1 MKFLCL
7 GSGSCGNCYYLES
20 GGTALLIDLGIGIRS
35 FKKHAKDYGL
45 RLPDIKAI
53 LVTHD
58 HTDHVKAVGPLSI
71 DQHLPVYASEGVHVG
86 IQRNRFMTKKIPEH
100 LKRVTHLDTPF
111 EVGPFRITPFQV
123 VHDSNDNNGYFIE
136 VTKPEPQEDLFDAAA
151 ALGTS
156 DAEAGAPLTFC
167 LITDCGEFTDNLV
180 PYIQRA
186 RYLVIESNYDSGMLA
201 SGPYP
206 LYLKKRIM
214 GGRGHLDNAI
224 CADRLRQF
232 LTPATRQVWL
242 CHLSEE
248 NNHPEIARAT
258 VQKAIDA
265 LEFEPKPSLEVLR
278 RRVPSGFVTLK

>member
-20 GGTALLIDLGIGIRS
+20 AGTAILIDLGIGIRA
-35 FKKHAKDYGL
+35 FKKHARDYGL
-45 RLPDIKAI
+45 RMPDIKAI

-71 DQHLPVYASEGVHVG
+71 EQHLPVYASEGVHIG
-86 IQRNRFMTKKIPEH
+86 IQRNRFMTKKVPEH
-100 LKRVTHLDTPF
+100 LKCITTLDTPF

-136 VTKPEPQEDLFDAAA
+136 VTQPEPQDDIFDTAAA
-151 ALGTS
+151 IGSS
-156 DAEAGAPLTFC
+156 DAGQQPLTFC
-167 LITDCGEFTDNLV
+167 IITDCGTFTDNLV

-186 RYLVIESNYDSGMLA
+186 RYLVIESNYDSAMLA
-201 SGPYP
+201 TGPYP
-206 LYLKKRIM
+206 LYLKKRIS

-224 CADRLRQF
+224 CAERLRQF
-232 LTPATRQVWL
+232 LTPTTRNIWL

-248 NNHPEIARAT
+248 NNHPDIARRT
-258 VQKAIDA
+258 TQEAIDN
-265 LEFEPKPSLEVLR
+265 LDFTPRPNLDVLR
-278 RRVPSGFVTLK
+278 RRVPSGMITLK

>member
-20 GGTALLIDLGIGIRS
+20 GGTAIIIDLGIGIRA
-35 FKKHAKDYGL
+35 FKKHVRDYGL

-71 DQHLPVYASEGVHVG
+71 EQHLPVFASEKTHIG

-100 LKRVTHLDTPF
+100 LKRNTTLDTPF
-111 EVGPFRITPFQV
+111 EIGPFRITPFQV

-136 VTKPEPQEDLFDAAA
+136 ITQPEPQDDIFDSAAA
-151 ALGTS
+151 IGKDDSGNPITL
-156 DAEAGAPLTFC
+156 C
-167 LITDCGEFTDNLV
+167 IITDCGEFTDNLI
-180 PYIQRA
+180 PYVQRA
-186 RYLVIESNYDSGMLA
+186 RYLIIESNFDSAMLEC
-201 SGPYP
+201 GPYP
-206 LYLKKRIM
+206 LYLKKRIK

-224 CADRLRQF
+224 CANRLLMH
-232 LTPATRQVWL
+232 LTPATRCIWL

-248 NNHPEIARAT
+248 NNKPEIARKT
-258 VQKAIDA
+258 VQNALDMLAFDA
-265 LEFEPKPSLEVLR
+265 KPRLEVLR
-278 RRVPSGFVTLK
+278 RREPSGMMTLK

>member
-20 GGTALLIDLGIGIRS
+20 GGTALIIDLGIGVRA

-71 DQHLPVYASEGVHVG
+71 EQHLPVYASAGVHVG
-86 IQRNRFMTKKIPEH
+86 VQRNRFMTKKVPEH
-100 LKRVTHLDTPF
+100 LKRVTELDQPF
-111 EVGPFRITPFQV
+111 DIGPFRITPFQV

-136 VTKPEPQEDLFDAAA
+136 VTQPEPQEDIFDSAA
-151 ALGTS
+151 ALGAD
-156 DAEAGAPLTFC
+156 DAGTAPLTFC
-167 LITDCGEFTDNLV
+167 LITDCGTFTDNLV

-186 RYLVIESNYDSGMLA
+186 RYLVIESNYDYDMLQ

-224 CADRLRQF
+224 CAERLRQF
-232 LTPATRQVWL
+232 LTPTTRNIWL

-248 NNHPEIARAT
+248 NNHPEIARKT
-258 VQKAIDA
+258 VQTA
-265 LEFEPKPSLEVLR
+265 LDTLTFEPRPALEVLR
-278 RRVPSGFVTLK
+278 RSVPSGFITLK

>member
-7 GSGSCGNCYYLES
+7 GSGSCGNAYYLES
-20 GGTALLIDLGIGIRS
+20 CGTAILIDLGIGIRT

-45 RLPDIKAI
+45 RLPDIKAL

-71 DQHLPVYASEGVHVG
+71 EHHLPVYASEGVHIG

-100 LKRVTHLDTPF
+100 LKRITTLDTPF
-111 EVGPFRITPFQV
+111 DIGPFRITPFQV

-136 VTKPEPQEDLFDAAA
+136 VTQPEPQDDLFDSSAAI
-151 ALGTS
+151 GRE
-156 DAEAGAPLTFC
+156 DQGQQPLTFC
-167 LITDCGEFTDNLV
+167 LITDCGQFTDNLV

-186 RYLVIESNYDSGMLA
+186 RYLIIESNYDSAMLA
-201 SGPYP
+201 TGPYP

-232 LTPATRQVWL
+232 LTPITRQVWL

-248 NNHPEIARAT
+248 NNHPEIARQT
-258 VQKAIDA
+258 VQKALDE
-265 LEFEPKPSLEVLR
+265 LPFSPKPHLEILR

>member
-20 GGTALLIDLGIGIRS
+20 CGTAILIDLGIGIRA

-45 RLPDIKAI
+45 RMPDIKAI

-71 DQHLPVYASEGVHVG
+71 EQHLPVYASEGVHIG

-100 LKRVTHLDTPF
+100 LKRTTELDTAF
-111 EVGPFRITPFQV
+111 EIGPFSITPFKV

-136 VTKPEPQEDLFDAAA
+136 VTKVEPQEDLFDASA
-151 ALGTS
+151 ALGS
-156 DAEAGAPLTFC
+156 DNGGNEPLTFC
-167 LITDCGEFTDNLV
+167 LITDCGEFTDNLI
-180 PYIQRA
+180 PYVQRA
-186 RYLVIESNYDSGMLA
+186 RYLVIEANYDSAMLA
-201 SGPYP
+201 TGPYP

-224 CADRLRQF
+224 CADRLQQF
-232 LTPATRQVWL
+232 LTPITRQVWL

-248 NNHPEIARAT
+248 NNHPEIARQT

-265 LEFEPKPSLEVLR
+265 LEFEPKPHLEVLR